1 VANSRSARKRIR
13 ANQHKFERNRA
24 VRSSVRTKVGKARR
38 ALLGVDAELD
48 ASAQLLVAIS
58 ALDRAAEK
66 GVLHANNAARR
77 KSRLMALANK
87 LEAAAAEGA
96 GEQSAARAAAV
107 GGQKGRK
114 TAGRS
119 GAATGAAKPAA
130 RRTTAATGKA
140 PAAKSAVRRTT
151 AAAGTASAA
160 KGQAAPRTDAEPSK
174 STRPAKG

>member
-48 ASAQLLVAIS
+48 AAAQLLVAIS

-87 LEAAAAEGA
+87 LEAASAEGA

-114 TAGRS
+114 TAGR
-119 GAATGAAKPAA
+119 AATGAAKPAT
-130 RRTTAATGKA
+130 RRTAAAAGKA
-140 PAAKSAVRRTT
+140 PAAKSAARRPT
-151 AAAGTASAA
+151 AAAGKATVA
-160 KGQAAPRTDAEPSK
+160 KGQAAPGTEAEPSK
-174 STRPAKG
+174 SARPAKG